1 MANITINGFAFEVND
16 AFALTL
22 MQMCM
27 QAGAQAS
34 VSAPTPTPTPAP
46 TPVVSAPTPTYK
58 ACTRT
63 DGEYTFALKDVN
75 GGVTPVGSDGKFI
88 HYSAIRKAC
97 NAHIKSAGY
106 TWDAEAK
113 AYKGGRREDVVL
125 TVTQEEVNRMADR
138 IDARNA
144 RKYGA

>member
-1 MANITINGFAFEVND
+1 MANITINGFAFD
-16 AFALTL
+16 ISDTLALAL

-27 QAGAQAS
+27 QAGAQAQ
-34 VSAPTPTPTPAP
+34 VSAPAPAPTPAP
-46 TPVVSAPTPTYK
+46 TPVVSAPTPTYT

-75 GGVTPVGSDGKFI
+75 GGVTAVDTDGKYI

-106 TWDAEAK
+106 TWDAERK
-113 AYKGGRREDVVL
+113 AYVGGKRENVVL